1 MSAGVTIF
9 RHVPSSFTPDSV
21 ALKSFMNWIRVRTC
35 VTSLRK
41 TLDTHEAFYVL
52 KGTPSFSR
60 GQREILRALQRIYES
75 GKHKIYSAFAS
86 EDLCISLFH
95 ENIRY
100 VQCHDDAHG
109 FWFLLLAFAA
119 GTNREM
125 MLICRDVMVLPGKF
139 EVNWI
144 FGGRKIFETSGSRVF
159 TSCTQRGN
167 LHWRHI
173 KEAFLAGVDVLC
185 KLSSVSL
192 KNKYTS
198 AVRRQ
203 TFLDDALDRMIK
215 HSGLK
220 SLGQFKVYFVAK
232 MVNCLDDRF
241 CYHFLAGPSVS
252 VKTQTSALHIL
263 FPNKNTG
270 GSSYATVLQLDKQ
283 LLQTCLRCSVLHL
296 PQDITCRLKI
306 DDLEHSACEWV
317 RTLKYGHLLPLEETV
332 PTAESVIDST
342 FEI

>member
-35 VTSLRK
+35 VTALRK
-41 TLDTHEAFYVL
+41 TLETNEVFHVL
-52 KGTPSFSR
+52 KDTPSFSR
-60 GQREILRALQRIYES
+60 EQQAILKALQRIYES

-86 EDLCISLFH
+86 EDPCISLFH

-144 FGGRKIFETSGSRVF
+144 FGGRKIFETSGARVF
-159 TSCTQRGN
+159 TSCTRRGN
-167 LHWRHI
+167 LHWCRI
-173 KEAFLAGVDVLC
+173 KEGFLSGVDVLC
-185 KLSSVSL
+185 KLSSASL
-192 KNKYTS
+192 RNKYIS
-198 AVRRQ
+198 AVSRQ

-215 HSGLK
+215 QIGLK
-220 SLGQFKVYFVAK
+220 SFGQFKIYFVAK
-232 MVNCLDDRF
+232 VVKCLDDRF

-252 VKTQTSALHIL
+252 VKGQTSALHFL
-263 FPNKNTG
+263 FPNINTDG
-270 GSSYATVLQLDKQ
+270 LSCATVVQLDKQ
-283 LLQTCLRCSVLHL
+283 LLQTCLRCSVSHL

-317 RTLKYGHLLPLEETV
+317 RTLKYGDLLPFEETV
-332 PTAESVIDST
+332 PTVEGVIDLTSE
-342 FEI
+342 F